1 MMNISFVQRAIIF
14 VRNFQIYGNYGLFY
28 TREAS
33 DLPAVSYD
41 QEQQMICQQLRMAK
55 NSK

>member
-28 TREAS
+28 TREA
-33 DLPAVSYD
+33 V
-41 QEQQMICQQLRMAK
+41 ICQQLPMIR

>member
-41 QEQQMICQQLRMAK
+41 
-55 NSK
+55 